1 MIGFFGRF
9 RGLASKLHA
18 AFLLTAI
25 IPAMVAG
32 LVGIYYSLEALK
44 KETLQHLDQ
53 EVAGRARSMAHFF
66 DQLTSELLYLS
77 RSSTLY
83 ELVNISR
90 AVTERPLREKLK
102 NDFAAFAKTYPYIY
116 QIRFIGVDGKE
127 SVRVDR
133 NDAGL
138 VFVKE
143 ADLQMKQDRY
153 YFQEAISLEPGQ
165 VYVSPL
171 DLNVERGQVEV
182 PERPVIRFA
191 TPIIDRRG
199 RKQGVLIINLHAAYL
214 LDQIEHLA
222 GGRGGISYLFDRS
235 GFFLS
240 RTAGAPQ
247 TSSGEASPAIIP
259 DFRMESVETLAG
271 HLPRDLLTRVLQ
283 GQKGTEV
290 VGEWIAAF
298 APIVPGSTLADRSE
312 NIQSWAVGLIYPRAR
327 LLEALF
333 NLYLLYGILALS
345 LVASAA
351 AGYTLSR
358 HFLRPLEALSKE
370 TEALARGDLAHRVS
384 IRGNDEIADLG
395 QRFNTMAANLEQS
408 YQVLENRKGELER
421 EVLARTADLER
432 ERARLAA
439 VIDNTADG
447 ILAVASG
454 GRIELANIAATH
466 MLEYE
471 RATLIGGDL
480 DKLCPEWPPLLMNG
494 RAERHDIAVGE
505 RLLSANVAPILEAGE
520 PARYVLVLRDVSEE
534 RHLQDH
540 RRELDRQMFQM
551 EKMTTLGEV
560 AMGLAHEIG
569 NPLAGMKAVSQLLL
583 DESVSE
589 EHRRYLNRLVS
600 EIDRLNAFL
609 RTFHGFA
616 APQEMHPVACDIGQA
631 LDDVLL
637 WTRKQA
643 RSHQVDIVYAPC
655 AATVPKLWADPGQLK
670 QVLLNL
676 VINAIHAMPEG
687 GRVEIGMC
695 AGCGLQNMASDTTPP
710 RMRFCV
716 RDNGSG
722 IPAEILP
729 RIFDPFFTTRAEG
742 SGVGLAVVKK
752 IVAQHGAE
760 IRVDT
765 SESTGTVFELDWPIA
780 PEQNPAPLVA
790 CPYPSKAKEI
800 HA

>member
-1 MIGFFGRF
+1 MIKFFGRF
-9 RGLASKLHA
+9 HGLARKFHV

-44 KETLQHLDQ
+44 QETLQHLDQ
-53 EVAGRARSMAHFF
+53 EVAGRARGMAHFF

-77 RSSTLY
+77 RSSTLH
-83 ELVNISR
+83 EIVNLPQGQSR
-90 AVTERPLREKLK
+90 KPLREKLQS
-102 NDFAAFAKTYPYIY
+102 DFSAFAKAYPYIY
-116 QIRFIGVDGKE
+116 QIRFIDADGKE
-127 SVRVDR
+127 SVRIDR
-133 NDAGL
+133 SDTRL
-138 VFVKE
+138 LFVQD
-143 ADLQMKQDRY
+143 ADLQMKRDRY
-153 YFQEAISLEPGQ
+153 YFQESISIEPGQ

-171 DLNVERGQVEV
+171 DLNIEHGQVEL

-191 TPIIDRRG
+191 TPIVDRHG
-199 RKQGVLIINLHAAYL
+199 VKQGVLIINLHAAYL

-240 RTAGAPQ
+240 RNADDTKTQP
-247 TSSGEASPAIIP
+247 P

-271 HLPRDLLTRVLQ
+271 HLPRDLLARVLQ

-312 NIQSWAVGLIYPRAR
+312 DTQSWAVGLIYPRAR
-327 LLEALF
+327 LLEAVF

-351 AGYTLSR
+351 AAYVLSR
-358 HFLRPLEALSKE
+358 HFLGPLEVLARE
-370 TEALARGDLAHRVS
+370 TEALARGDFTHRVS
-384 IRGNDEIADLG
+384 IRGDDEIADLG
-395 QRFNTMAANLEQS
+395 RRFNFMTANLEQS
-408 YQVLENRKGELER
+408 YQVLEGQKGELER
-421 EVLARTADLER
+421 EVKARTADLER

-447 ILAVASG
+447 ILAVAPD
-454 GRIELANIAATH
+454 GRIELANVAAAR
-466 MLEYE
+466 MLGQKQEDLFGLDLANLWPSWP
-471 RATLIGGDL
+471 RQTGQDTAPATCDL
-480 DKLCPEWPPLLMNG
+480 T
-494 RAERHDIAVGE
+494 IGE
-505 RLLSANVAPILEAGE
+505 RMLSANVAPMREAGE
-520 PARYVLVLRDVSEE
+520 PTRHILVLRDVSAE
-534 RHLQDH
+534 RRLQDH

-583 DESVSE
+583 DENVSE
-589 EHRRYLNRLVS
+589 EHRRYLSRLVG
-600 EIDRLNAFL
+600 EIDRLSAFL

-616 APQEMHPVACDIGQA
+616 APQEMHPVACDIGLA
-631 LDDVLL
+631 LDDILL

-643 RSHQVDIVYAPC
+643 RTHRVDIVYAPC
-655 AATVPKLWADPGQLK
+655 AASVPELWADPGQLK

-676 VINAIHAMPEG
+676 VINAIHAMPDG

-695 AGCGLQNMASDTTPP
+695 TGCGLRDEQSDGTLP

-716 RDNGSG
+716 RDNGPG
-722 IPAEILP
+722 IPPNVLP
-729 RIFDPFFTTRAEG
+729 RIFDPFFTTRTEG
-742 SGVGLAVVKK
+742 SGLGLAVVKK

-760 IRVDT
+760 IRVVT
-765 SESTGTVFELDWPIA
+765 SASAGTTFELDWPVAPGQALGVIA
-780 PEQNPAPLVA
+780 N
-790 CPYPSKAKEI
+790 CPYNTQEPLP
-800 HA
+800 HG